1 MNKTK
6 ALIALTISA
15 LLISSLALAVESA
28 AAKPI
33 NHPMG
38 GIVKNLI
45 SNISNRIT
53 QANWIRLNGNV
64 SQWGTTTVRGTLQT
78 QAVSSEHQTS
88 GSKQFTTATAI
99 WTTNTSKA
107 IQSVQSKENF
117 TYTYYV
123 ARLINASVSTLD
135 ANSTTG
141 TYFLN
146 GTWTISAI
154 TSTITIN
161 KDVNGTITHVHRDQ
175 DITPTQAYGE
185 LAISNNQFT
194 LTINGQNPLSG
205 SVYRSVTRS
214 WFNPFKMSDDTATST
229 VTHTDVK
236 TVAQCYGA
244 MPGWGNYDQSMDFNE
259 NYRVDIADISTVAA
273 NM

>member
-15 LLISSLALAVESA
+15 LLLSSLALAVESA
-28 AAKPI
+28 AAKPD
-33 NHPMG
+33 NHAMG
-38 GIVKNLI
+38 SIIKNVM
-45 SNISNRIT
+45 SHFSNRLT
-53 QANWIRLNGNV
+53 QASWIRLNGNI
-64 SQWGTTTVRGTLQT
+64 SQWGTTDVRGTLQT

-88 GSKQFTTATAI
+88 GSKQYTAATAI
-99 WTTNTSKA
+99 WTTNTSRA

-123 ARLINASVSTLD
+123 ARLTNASVSTLD

-141 TYFLN
+141 TYYLN

-161 KDVNGTITHVHRDQ
+161 TDVNGTITKVHRDQ

-185 LAISNNQFT
+185 LSISGNQFT
-194 LTINGQNPLSG
+194 LTINGQEQLSG

-214 WFNPFKMSDDTATST
+214 WFNPFKMSDDTTISA

-236 TVAQCYGA
+236 TVAHCYGA

>member
-6 ALIALTISA
+6 SLIALTIAA
-15 LLISSLALAVESA
+15 LLLSSLALAIESA
-28 AAKPI
+28 AAKRD
-33 NHPMG
+33 NHPADT
-38 GIVKNLI
+38 VKNI
-45 SNISNRIT
+45 VSHFSNRLT

-64 SQWGTTTVRGTLQT
+64 SQWGTTDVRGTLQT

-99 WTTNTSKA
+99 WTTNTSRA

-123 ARLINASVSTLD
+123 ARLTNASVSTLD

-146 GTWTISAI
+146 GTWTISTI
-154 TSTITIN
+154 TSTTTIN
-161 KDVNGTITHVHRDQ
+161 TDVNGTITHVHRDQ

-194 LTINGQNPLSG
+194 LTITGQDPLSG

-214 WFNPFKMSDDTATST
+214 WFNPFKMSDDTATSA

-236 TVAQCYGA
+236 TVAKCYGA

>member
-6 ALIALTISA
+6 ALIALTIS
-15 LLISSLALAVESA
+15 LLLLSSLALVVESA
-28 AAKPI
+28 AAKPA
-33 NHPMG
+33 NHSMG
-38 GIVKNLI
+38 AIKNII
-45 SNISNRIT
+45 SNISNRLT
-53 QANWIRLNGNV
+53 QASWIRLNGNV
-64 SQWGTTTVRGTLQT
+64 SQWGTTEVRGTIQT

-88 GSKQFTTATAI
+88 GGKQFTTATAI
-99 WTTNTSKA
+99 WTTNTSRA

-123 ARLINASVSTLD
+123 ASLTNSSVSTLS

-146 GTWTISAI
+146 GTWTVSAI

-161 KDVNGTITHVHRDQ
+161 TGANGTITHVRRDQ

-185 LAISNNQFT
+185 LAISGNQYT
-194 LTINGQNPLSG
+194 LKIKGQEQLSG
-205 SVYRSVTRS
+205 SIYRSVTRS
-214 WFNPFKMSDDTATST
+214 WFNPFKMGDDITTNS

-236 TVAQCYGA
+236 TIAKCYGA
-244 MPGWGNYDQSMDFNE
+244 MPGWGNYDQSMDFND

>member
-6 ALIALTISA
+6 ALIALTIGA
-15 LLISSLALAVESA
+15 LLLSSLALAVESA
-28 AAKPI
+28 AARPA

-38 GIVKNLI
+38 GIVKNII
-45 SNISNRIT
+45 SNISNRLT
-53 QANWIRLNGNV
+53 QANWIRLNGNI
-64 SQWGTTTVRGTLQT
+64 SQWGTTDVRGTLQT
-78 QAVSSEHQTS
+78 QAVSSEHQTT

-99 WTTNTSKA
+99 WTTNTSRA

-123 ARLINASVSTLD
+123 ARLTNASTSTLD

-146 GTWTISAI
+146 GTWTISTI
-154 TSTITIN
+154 TSTTTIN
-161 KDVNGTITHVHRDQ
+161 TNVNGTITSVHRDQ

-185 LAISNNQFT
+185 LSISGNQFT
-194 LTINGQNPLSG
+194 LTVNGQDILSG

-214 WFNPFKMSDDTATST
+214 WFNPFKMSDDTATSA

-236 TVAQCYGA
+236 TVAKCYGA

-273 NM
+273 NI

>member
-15 LLISSLALAVESA
+15 LLLSSLALAVESA
-28 AAKPI
+28 AAKPE
-33 NHPMG
+33 NHSM
-38 GIVKNLI
+38 GIVKNI
-45 SNISNRIT
+45 MSHFSNRLT
-53 QANWIRLNGNV
+53 QASWIRLNGNI
-64 SQWGTTTVRGTLQT
+64 SQWGTTDVRGTLQT

-88 GSKQFTTATAI
+88 GAKQFTTATAI
-99 WTTNTSKA
+99 WTTNTSRA

-117 TYTYYV
+117 TYTYYM
-123 ARLINASVSTLD
+123 ARLTNASVSTLD

-141 TYFLN
+141 TYYLN
-146 GTWTISAI
+146 GTWTIQAI
-154 TSTITIN
+154 TSTVTIN
-161 KDVNGTITHVHRDQ
+161 TDVNGTITKVHRDQ

-185 LAISNNQFT
+185 LAISGNQFT
-194 LTINGQNPLSG
+194 LTINGQEQLSG

-214 WFNPFKMSDDTATST
+214 WYNPFKMGDDATTSA
-229 VTHTDVK
+229 VTHSDVK
-236 TVAQCYGA
+236 TIAKCYGA

-273 NM
+273 NS